1 VPGSD
6 LLLADE
12 FFLTAHDEDG
22 KALLSERVLGVGLAA
37 AVLGE
42 LVLPHR
48 LTIQS
53 GSLRVVDR
61 RPLDEP
67 LGAWVL
73 AHLLRDAGRG
83 SVRDWLSYLAKTAQD
98 TVGRRLVHHGHVRRL
113 ERQRLLRGRVVRY
126 QPANINLATWP
137 RTRLYHDLAGSG
149 ALPDHDLVLAGL
161 ILATGL
167 DQHVGWNLDH
177 NARQHLTYLTRHLS
191 PALRELL
198 TTADAAVAEAVLAG
212 RA

>member
-1 VPGSD
+1 MPGSD

-22 KALLSERVLGVGLAA
+22 KALLTERVLGLGLAA

-42 LVLPHR
+42 LILPHR
-48 LTIQS
+48 LTIQN
-53 GSLRVVDR
+53 GLLRVVDR
-61 RPLDEP
+61 RPMDEP

-73 AHLLRDAGRG
+73 AQLLRDSGHAN
-83 SVRDWLSYLAKTAQD
+83 VRDWMSYLAKTAQD

-113 ERQRLLRGRVVRY
+113 ERQRLLRGTVVRY
-126 QPANINLATWP
+126 QPVNIDQATWP
-137 RTRLYHDLAGSG
+137 RARLHHDLTGRA
-149 ALPDHDLVLAGL
+149 ALPDHDVVLAGL

-167 DQHVGWNLDH
+167 DQHVWWNLDH
-177 NARQHLTYLTRHLS
+177 TGRQHLIHLTRRVS
-191 PALRELL
+191 PALRDLL
-198 TTADAAVAEAVLAG
+198 AKAEAAVGEAVLSG